1 MTYPTG
7 QRRKGR
13 QLPLHFCFVRATWN
27 EHSVHHPK
35 GEKSHLGVGHSS
47 SGHHPCD
54 SMLSLCS
61 PPPLA
66 SPHQCSLVSVP
77 DTLFIFLLNILPRLC
92 LKMREKKKTSIF
104 HLLNLLQRKQ
114 FSTVLKTQ
122 SMFQVSLKPPANCWA
137 VIQNAKRDEINS
149 HAYCCLDEIRL
160 LCDIL
165 LSPWLKWHAVLRKN
179 TLSLLASHTQR
190 PHPLPLK
197 EAY

>member
-92 LKMREKKKTSIF
+92 LKMREKKKTLHISLVKSVAKETIQHRSQNTKHVSSF
-104 HLLNLLQRKQ
+104 SKASSKLLGCNTKCKKGRNK
-114 FSTVLKTQ
+114 FS
-122 SMFQVSLKPPANCWA
+122 C
-137 VIQNAKRDEINS
+137 
-149 HAYCCLDEIRL
+149 
-160 LCDIL
+160 IL
-165 LSPWLKWHAVLRKN
+165 LLR
-179 TLSLLASHTQR
+179 
-190 PHPLPLK
+190 
-197 EAY
+197 